1 MTDTLSTSPPDS
13 NGLDA
18 LPVDS
23 APITAW
29 ANELNTALVGQ
40 PAVIESLLIAFLA
53 GGHVLLEGPPG
64 CGKRT
69 AARALAAT
77 CGAAFDEVPCLP
89 PLSAGALDSRHDDSR
104 QASAT
109 GRVLLVHGLEHANP
123 DTQAVLGQAL
133 RAAAHSTLELPTD
146 EVAPFLLVGCRN
158 PQNSPGVTP
167 LSESLLD
174 RFMLA
179 VPVGFAG
186 VEDEIRM
193 VREVSLSRFD
203 DMLAIAAPQ
212 RLYSA
217 AEVAR
222 LRIGRAAVKV
232 DERLVDYAVRLVRAT
247 RYGPRLS
254 TGAGPRAAIDMV
266 RCAQARALL
275 QGRVHALP
283 EDIKAC
289 APAVLRHRVRLA
301 VTQRVEGIGLEQ
313 ALADQLEQVSAPRP

>member
-1 MTDTLSTSPPDS
+1 MTDNL
-13 NGLDA
+13 
-18 LPVDS
+18 S
-23 APITAW
+23 APSSDTGSPDTVPASGASLAAW

-40 PAVIESLLIAFLA
+40 PAVIEALLIALLA

-69 AARALAAT
+69 AARALAASF
-77 CGAAFDEVPCLP
+77 GAAFSEVPCLP
-89 PLSAGALDSRHDDSR
+89 APAVAALHPQTSNSGE
-104 QASAT
+104 ASAT
-109 GRVLLVHGLEHANP
+109 GQVLLVHGLEQANL

-133 RAAAHSTLELPTD
+133 RAAAEDTVELPASQ
-146 EVAPFLLVGCRN
+146 VAPFLLIGCRH
-158 PQNSPGVTP
+158 PLDSAGVAP

-179 VPVGFAG
+179 VPVGFPG
-186 VEDEIRM
+186 VEDETRM
-193 VREVSLSRFD
+193 VREVSLSPFE

-212 RLYSA
+212 RLHTFAQVVRLRASR
-217 AEVAR
+217 AEVR
-222 LRIGRAAVKV
+222 V

-254 TGAGPRAAIDMV
+254 TGAGPRAAIALV

-275 QGRVHALP
+275 QGRDHALP

-301 VTQRVEGIGLEQ
+301 VTQRVEGIALEQ
-313 ALADQLEQVSAPRP
+313 ALAEQLDQVGAPRP